1 MSKKTGTLPLRQN
14 ETPENAE
21 EQFVQMFAGH
31 ERDLRAF
38 ARSMGLDWV
47 AVDDVMQTVSLVMWR
62 KWHEFDLDTDFMQWA
77 RVITRFEVL
86 KFRRK
91 MARDRHVF
99 RDDVMELLAGA
110 AEELEADTSAKEYR
124 VALQR
129 CLESLPE
136 KSGRLI
142 RAAYA
147 GDRTFRDVADEAGQS
162 PTAFYKTL
170 NRIRDKLRQCI
181 QRRLEAT

>member
-1 MSKKTGTLPLRQN
+1 MQH
-14 ETPENAE
+14 ETPQNAD

-38 ARSMGLDWV
+38 ARSMGLDWI

-62 KWHEFDLDTDFMQWA
+62 KWHEFDVDTEFIHWA

-99 RDDVMELLAGA
+99 REDVMELLAGA
-110 AEELEADTSAKEYR
+110 AEELDTNRSNEAYR
-124 VALQR
+124 DALQE
-129 CLESLPE
+129 CLKSLPE

-142 RAAYA
+142 RAAYE
-147 GDRTFRDVADEAGQS
+147 GDRTIREVADEIGQS
-162 PTAFYKTL
+162 APAFYKTL
-170 NRIRDKLRQCI
+170 NRIREKLRQCVQ
-181 QRRLEAT
+181 QRLKAAS

>member
-1 MSKKTGTLPLRQN
+1 MEHEK
-14 ETPENAE
+14 PENVE

-38 ARSMGLDWV
+38 VRSMGLDWS
-47 AVDDVMQTVSLVMWR
+47 ATDDVMQTVSLVMWR
-62 KWHEFDLDTDFMQWA
+62 KWHEFDVDTDFMRWA

-99 RDDVMELLAGA
+99 REDVMELLAGV
-110 AEELEADTSAKEYR
+110 AEELDTSGSSEAYR
-124 VALQR
+124 DALQE
-129 CLESLPE
+129 CLKSLPE

-142 RAAYA
+142 RAAYV
-147 GDRTFRDVADEAGQS
+147 GDRSIREVADDIGQS
-162 PTAFYKTL
+162 ATAFYKTL
-170 NRIRDKLRQCI
+170 NRIREKLRHCAE
-181 QRRLEAT
+181 QRLDAMS

>member
-1 MSKKTGTLPLRQN
+1 MEHVK
-14 ETPENAE
+14 PENVE

-38 ARSMGLDWV
+38 VRSMGLDWN

-62 KWHEFDLDTDFMQWA
+62 KWDQFDPDTDFMQWA

-91 MARDRHVF
+91 IARDRHVF
-99 RDDVMELLAGA
+99 REDVMELLAGV
-110 AEELEADTSAKEYR
+110 AEELGASSSSEDYR
-124 VALQR
+124 DALQA
-129 CLESLPE
+129 CLKSLPE
-136 KSGRLI
+136 KSGGLI

-147 GDRTFRDVADEAGQS
+147 GDRTIREVADEIGQS
-162 PTAFYKTL
+162 ATAFYKTL
-170 NRIRDKLRQCI
+170 NRIREKLRHCVQ
-181 QRRLEAT
+181 QRLDAMS